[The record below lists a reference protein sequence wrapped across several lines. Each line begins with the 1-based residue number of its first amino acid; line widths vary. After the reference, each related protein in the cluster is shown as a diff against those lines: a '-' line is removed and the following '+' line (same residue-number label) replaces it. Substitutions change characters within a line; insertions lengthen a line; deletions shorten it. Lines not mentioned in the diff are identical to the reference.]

1 MEIRQKLKNFIKN
14 KWAGLCRHTHYVLLG
29 IPFVLA
35 LAGLVLGVTAVIRI
49 NQILDRQSFQYVA
62 ERYES
67 KVMPYR
73 QMTVL
78 GPGLSQGDGSA
89 PRCTEEGLNID
100 KIKQLHETL
109 DITERSTIGDTN
121 SKGQGKG
128 SVLVNPWKDCYST
141 TATYSAIGR
150 INKEET
156 GTVDSCEVVGVGGD
170 YASLHSFIYESGGF
184 LQQDDPGRLSIVLNT
199 QMAWNLFRSYEV
211 LGAFVE
217 INGTVYSVVGVVN
230 DGTDELSETVGA
242 TKPRAYIQFSQ
253 LASLANGGYVPQT
266 SMETDAAVKE
276 ADLAV
281 TCYEVLLMDPINNIA
296 FNDLKKALTDS
307 VGYSEDTSKL
317 VLINNTDRFN
327 VISLYKKYFP
337 LKKSYTGGDGISVP
351 FYERSARLAEQY
363 VVFWAEALVVA
374 IFFVIVGGCNIYA
387 IFHGKDPRHKK
398 EEAEDDYEFETA
410 DEKTR

>member
-14 KWAGLCRHTHYVLLG
+14 KWAVLCRRTHYVLLG
-29 IPFVLA
+29 IPFVLT
-35 LAGLVLGVTAVIRI
+35 LAGLAVGTASVIRI
-49 NQILDRQSFQYVA
+49 NQILDRQSFQYAA

-73 QMTVL
+73 QITVL
-78 GPGLSQGDGSA
+78 GPGLAQADGSA
-89 PRCTEEGLNID
+89 PRSTYEGLDLD
-100 KIKQLHETL
+100 KVKQLHDTL
-109 DITERSTIGDTN
+109 DITERSTIGDSN
-121 SKGQGKG
+121 GKGQGKG
-128 SVLVNPWKDCYST
+128 SVLVNPWKDCYSSS
-141 TATYSAIGR
+141 ATYGAKGR

-170 YASLHSFIYESGGF
+170 YATLHSFIYESGGF
-184 LQQDDPGRLSIVLNT
+184 LRQDEGGRLSIVLNT

-253 LASLANGGYVPQT
+253 LAALANGGAIPQT
-266 SMETDAAVKE
+266 SMETDVAVKE
-276 ADLAV
+276 EDLAV
-281 TCYEVLLMDPINNIA
+281 TCYEALLMDPIKNIA
-296 FNDLKKALTDS
+296 FNDLKKALSDS
-307 VGYSEDTSKL
+307 VSYSEDTSKL

-327 VISLYKKYFP
+327 VASLYKKYFP
-337 LKKSYTGGDGISVP
+337 LKRSYAGGDGISVP

-363 VVFWAEALVVA
+363 VVFWAETLVVA

-398 EEAEDDYEFETA
+398 AEAEDDDEFSDA

>member
-150 INKEET
+150 INKEKT
-156 GTVDSCEVVGVGGD
+156 GTVDSCEVVGVGVEGSHGD
-170 YASLHSFIYESGGF
+170 VEDVGVFLRFGHFLDGGQQLILERF
-184 LQQDDPGRLSIVLNT
+184 EQFDLLVLNVQLAGGDEVLQTLVEFHQFVFFHFEDGGGGGGVGQVDVFGLFDFEFVSHLLSHLFQIVLVV
-199 QMAWNLFRSYEV
+199 QQNLLYGVDAGHFFHDGAVVHVAEFR
-211 LGAFVE
+211 
-217 INGTVYSVVGVVN
+217 
-230 DGTDELSETVGA
+230 
-242 TKPRAYIQFSQ
+242 
-253 LASLANGGYVPQT
+253 
-266 SMETDAAVKE
+266 
-276 ADLAV
+276 
-281 TCYEVLLMDPINNIA
+281 LLC
-296 FNDLKKALTDS
+296 
-307 VGYSEDTSKL
+307 E
-317 VLINNTDRFN
+317 
-327 VISLYKKYFP
+327 
-337 LKKSYTGGDGISVP
+337 TGGG
-351 FYERSARLAEQY
+351 AEQRDRDNDKDLFHCLGCY
-363 VVFWAEALVVA
+363 LMPNS
-374 IFFVIVGGCNIYA
+374 FFTKGGMSSEV
-387 IFHGKDPRHKK
+387 P
-398 EEAEDDYEFETA
+398 
-410 DEKTR
+410 